1 MASPTGN
8 DLIGIDFENDEFIQ
22 TVLPRL
28 PQEIRDAATDDVSNY
43 LLNILRSY
51 PSYRYISRKAAY
63 GVSFFT
69 EKQRGWFFANLN
81 SGELQI
87 PYQRTGTLEGGWKI
101 TGQGIETVL
110 INDVPYAG
118 LAYGENQSRH
128 LAKIGWKKIPEF
140 LRARRTAI
148 RNVIAKAVGSAIGR
162 ALRGLFR

>member
-1 MASPTGN
+1 MTSPIDDFI
-8 DLIGIDFENDEFIQ
+8 DLDIKNSDLF
-22 TVLPRL
+22 LRL
-28 PQEIRDAATDDVSNY
+28 PIIPRAIRDEAGDKIAEY
-43 LLNILRSY
+43 LLSELQN
-51 PSYRYISRKAAY
+51 PPPYRYISRKAAY

-148 RNVIAKAVGSAIGR
+148 RNVIAKEVGSAIGR